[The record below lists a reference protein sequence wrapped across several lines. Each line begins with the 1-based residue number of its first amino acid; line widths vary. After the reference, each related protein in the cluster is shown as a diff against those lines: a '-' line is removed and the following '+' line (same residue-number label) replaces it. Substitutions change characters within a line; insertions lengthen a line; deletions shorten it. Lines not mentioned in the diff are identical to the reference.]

1 MSENSK
7 MNRANVNSGIV
18 TLAHCG
24 MEMNEFK
31 NLVFYFSTKLYSAR
45 DDELTRAYLR
55 RNRYDN
61 GIPKS

>member
-1 MSENSK
+1 MSENSN

-18 TLAHCG
+18 TFAHCG
-24 MEMNEFK
+24 MEMNE
-31 NLVFYFSTKLYSAR
+31 NLAFYFSTKLYSAK